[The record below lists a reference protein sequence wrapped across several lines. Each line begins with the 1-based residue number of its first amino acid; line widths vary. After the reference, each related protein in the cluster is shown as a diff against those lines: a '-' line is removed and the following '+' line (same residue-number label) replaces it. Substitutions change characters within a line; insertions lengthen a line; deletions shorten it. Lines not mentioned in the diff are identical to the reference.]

1 MKQPATLPTL
11 RRQGAALTVLALAVV
26 LAALAG
32 LCFGSQGYTPLQLWQ
47 AWCSG
52 DPQNAVYRVLLHV
65 RWPRTLAGL
74 LAGSALAAAGVLLQ
88 AVLNNAM
95 ASPNVIGVNAGA
107 GLAALCAAAL
117 WPAHPN
123 AVQPAAFAG
132 ALAAAL
138 LVYGLAL
145 GAGVSRTTLVLAG
158 LAVSGMLT
166 AGMNTIK
173 LLYPDAIAGASDFLV
188 GGLSGV
194 TLSGLK
200 GAVLYL
206 ITGTLLAL
214 LLAAD
219 LNVLCLG
226 EQSAASLGL
235 HIGAVR
241 FLGILAAALLA
252 GSAVSFA
259 GLLSFVGL
267 LAPHIARRLVGNNHR
282 ILLPA
287 AMLLGGLLLCC
298 VMCWHAACLLRLNCR
313 WAFCCPSSA
322 GRSSLACC
330 CTAGGG
336 ECMIELQHVSA
347 GYGAQDVVR
356 DVSFAA
362 PNGQL
367 TALIG
372 PNGSGKT
379 TLLRAMTRTLP
390 CRSGNILLDDRSIA
404 SYGRKEF
411 ARTAAFMPQSRP
423 VPGITVRALVAHGRF
438 PYLGFS
444 RRMTAQD
451 TAAVEQAMRRTGT
464 LDWANRD
471 VRALSGGERQRV
483 YLAMAL
489 AQGGTTILL
498 DEPGTFLDVRAQFE
512 LLDLLRSV
520 AAGGK
525 AVVLVMHELPQAMQY
540 ADRIALLGGG
550 RLLGCDT
557 SAALAATGA
566 VDRVFGVRLCRAP
579 DGVWYVKAEG

>member
-1 MKQPATLPTL
+1 
-11 RRQGAALTVLALAVV
+11 
-26 LAALAG
+26 
-32 LCFGSQGYTPLQLWQ
+32 
-47 AWCSG
+47 
-52 DPQNAVYRVLLHV
+52 
-65 RWPRTLAGL
+65 
-74 LAGSALAAAGVLLQ
+74 
-88 AVLNNAM
+88 
-95 ASPNVIGVNAGA
+95 
-107 GLAALCAAAL
+107 
-117 WPAHPN
+117 
-123 AVQPAAFAG
+123 
-132 ALAAAL
+132 
-138 LVYGLAL
+138 
-145 GAGVSRTTLVLAG
+145 
-158 LAVSGMLT
+158 
-166 AGMNTIK
+166 
-173 LLYPDAIAGASDFLV
+173 
-188 GGLSGV
+188 
-194 TLSGLK
+194 
-200 GAVLYL
+200 
-206 ITGTLLAL
+206 
-214 LLAAD
+214 
-219 LNVLCLG
+219 
-226 EQSAASLGL
+226 
-235 HIGAVR
+235 
-241 FLGILAAALLA
+241 
-252 GSAVSFA
+252 
-259 GLLSFVGL
+259 
-267 LAPHIARRLVGNNHR
+267 
-282 ILLPA
+282 
-287 AMLLGGLLLCC
+287 
-298 VMCWHAACLLRLNCR
+298 
-313 WAFCCPSSA
+313 
-322 GRSSLACC
+322 
-330 CTAGGG
+330 
-336 ECMIELQHVSA
+336 MIELQHVSA

-498 DEPGTFLDVRAQFE
+498 DEPGAFLDVRAQFE

-540 ADRIALLGGG
+540 ADRIALLVRWSAEKRESPVGGHIARPPPHRSNHNTHNPIQTKSTAKASG
-550 RLLGCDT
+550 RPRYCLLPVRWIMFGDT
-557 SAALAATGA
+557 SAALA
-566 VDRVFGVRLCRAP
+566 D
-579 DGVWYVKAEG
+579 AEKRESPRCPPWIAQS

>member
-1 MKQPATLPTL
+1 
-11 RRQGAALTVLALAVV
+11 
-26 LAALAG
+26 
-32 LCFGSQGYTPLQLWQ
+32 
-47 AWCSG
+47 
-52 DPQNAVYRVLLHV
+52 
-65 RWPRTLAGL
+65 
-74 LAGSALAAAGVLLQ
+74 
-88 AVLNNAM
+88 
-95 ASPNVIGVNAGA
+95 
-107 GLAALCAAAL
+107 
-117 WPAHPN
+117 
-123 AVQPAAFAG
+123 
-132 ALAAAL
+132 
-138 LVYGLAL
+138 
-145 GAGVSRTTLVLAG
+145 
-158 LAVSGMLT
+158 
-166 AGMNTIK
+166 
-173 LLYPDAIAGASDFLV
+173 
-188 GGLSGV
+188 
-194 TLSGLK
+194 
-200 GAVLYL
+200 
-206 ITGTLLAL
+206 
-214 LLAAD
+214 
-219 LNVLCLG
+219 
-226 EQSAASLGL
+226 
-235 HIGAVR
+235 
-241 FLGILAAALLA
+241 
-252 GSAVSFA
+252 
-259 GLLSFVGL
+259 
-267 LAPHIARRLVGNNHR
+267 
-282 ILLPA
+282 
-287 AMLLGGLLLCC
+287 
-298 VMCWHAACLLRLNCR
+298 
-313 WAFCCPSSA
+313 
-322 GRSSLACC
+322 
-330 CTAGGG
+330 
-336 ECMIELQHVSA
+336 MIELQHVSA

-498 DEPGTFLDVRAQFE
+498 DEPGAFLDVRAQFE

-525 AVVLVMHELPQAMQY
+525 AVQY